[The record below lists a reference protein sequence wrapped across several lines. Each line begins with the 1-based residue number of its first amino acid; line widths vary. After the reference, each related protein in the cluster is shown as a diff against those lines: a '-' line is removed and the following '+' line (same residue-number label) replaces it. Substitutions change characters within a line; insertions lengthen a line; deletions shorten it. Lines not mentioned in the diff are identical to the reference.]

1 MEPPWWVRSDRRMAR
16 RHRLRQLSRGV
27 DVALDATILVLLTA
41 VVVIAGAAMVLA
53 GPLVPASDATC
64 PVPGVPAAGCA
75 CQDAVRS

>member
-1 MEPPWWVRSDRRMAR
+1 MEPPWWERSDRRKV
-16 RHRLRQLSRGV
+16 RHRRLSRAV
-27 DVALDATILVLLTA
+27 DDALDATILVLLTA